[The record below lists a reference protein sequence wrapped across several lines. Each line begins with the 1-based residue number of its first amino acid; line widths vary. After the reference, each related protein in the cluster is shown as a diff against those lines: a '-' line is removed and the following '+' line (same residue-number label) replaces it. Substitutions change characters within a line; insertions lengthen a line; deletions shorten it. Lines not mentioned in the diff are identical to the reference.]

1 MSCSQIIMIEMMKQN
16 IRDFVLPYSNC
27 NADYVVA
34 HTDQAGESDGKMI
47 GAKSRLTDQVP

>member
-1 MSCSQIIMIEMMKQN
+1 M
-16 IRDFVLPYSNC
+16 RFRVTVLSNC

-34 HTDQAGESDGKMI
+34 YTDQAGELDGKMI